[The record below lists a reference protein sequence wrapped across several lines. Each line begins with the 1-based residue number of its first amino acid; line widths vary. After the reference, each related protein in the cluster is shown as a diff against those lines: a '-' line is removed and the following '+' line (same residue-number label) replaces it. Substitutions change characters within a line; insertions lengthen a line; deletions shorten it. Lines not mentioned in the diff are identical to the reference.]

1 MTKKNQD
8 LHPSLL
14 IHFCKMKPDMP
25 LSGEICHDCFYR
37 IPSVPGVFSVY
48 MIISHPWVPTFFG
61 ALFLPKEFLITRKSV
76 NRLLNP
82 ESVPES
88 EAAWKD
94 LVRTTHLQPFKQ
106 TSPGPKRN
114 RAMHPILCT
123 QVDGL
128 VHRACAN
135 HHRSRQQNAS
145 DNGQSEAL
153 KKCAAD
159 LEAMRDRLDEAEAEA
174 ARLGEEKA
182 ELSSTLGNL
191 TGEKSHLAQEA
202 EQLSVHAS
210 GLRAWRDEWLDPVAM
225 IQVRGVQR
233 WGLGGMQ
240 TACVMRP
247 VLEGE
252 QGLEL
257 VRWWRFK
264 GSNNNS
270 DPDSEPEPHEDGD
283 SGLVG
288 SARGGGGGSSDA
300 NTIMAVQ
307 RPSGVKRFA
316 VDTILGPDVSKDL
329 ERVGDLVEPI
339 IRAALALDGSHS
351 VVLAYGHSG
360 AGKTTCLESMIT
372 RAAAFI
378 FGGTRSCGD
387 DDDSGSDTHSGSGHH
402 DDTDHGNG
410 ASSKTTTGL
419 EVRMSFT
426 QEYLDSLQD
435 LLLEEGVSSQ
445 QGEGGTSRG
454 EKTLRVPVASPSS
467 PSPSNNP
474 SSFHVHNSVVT
485 RVSTAKE
492 LLDTYRRG
500 TLRRTVRSTRA
511 NSQSSRSHAFLVL
524 TMTNKNN
531 NNNISSTTEIAAQ
544 STTAGPR
551 KGFATLV
558 FMDLGGHERPGD
570 AASDDDDDEVPASTE
585 SGGRGG
591 GAAAPNTLAPKQ
603 KKKKKKTKKQQQQAD
618 LTRDEGVRI
627 NTALNHL
634 GTILSPGS
642 PLRTYFGQLS
652 AQRQELRR
660 GQQRPGVS
668 EGADAKGADPGSK
681 TKPKSKSKLSE
692 SNLNKTKAQAKAKG
706 GVVGGGVPAVS
717 TVSHVF
723 RACTLTRLLGHFLGM
738 GSGSGSGGSGS
749 GSGSASSHSDAAA
762 AADLVPRVLEV
773 VLAVAPTEEAA
784 NDTVNTLSWMQV

>member
-1 MTKKNQD
+1 
-8 LHPSLL
+8 
-14 IHFCKMKPDMP
+14 
-25 LSGEICHDCFYR
+25 
-37 IPSVPGVFSVY
+37 
-48 MIISHPWVPTFFG
+48 
-61 ALFLPKEFLITRKSV
+61 
-76 NRLLNP
+76 
-82 ESVPES
+82 
-88 EAAWKD
+88 
-94 LVRTTHLQPFKQ
+94 
-106 TSPGPKRN
+106 
-114 RAMHPILCT
+114 MHPILCT

-128 VHRACAN
+128 IHGACAN
-135 HHRSRQQNAS
+135 HRRSRQQNAS
-145 DNGQSEAL
+145 DDGQSEAL

-159 LEAMRDRLDEAEAEA
+159 LEAMRDRLHEAEAEA
-174 ARLGEEKA
+174 TRLGEEKA

-191 TGEKSHLAQEA
+191 TGEKAHLAREAERLSCEA

-225 IQVRGVQR
+225 IRVRGIQR

-247 VLEGE
+247 VLESE

-264 GSNNNS
+264 GGDNNS
-270 DPDSEPEPHEDGD
+270 DPDSEPESHEDGD

-288 SARGGGGGSSDA
+288 SARGSGGSSDA
-300 NTIMAVQ
+300 DTIMAVQ
-307 RPSGVKRFA
+307 RSSGVKKFA

-329 ERVGDLVEPI
+329 DRVGDLVEPI

-387 DDDSGSDTHSGSGHH
+387 DDDDGSDTHYGSGHH

-454 EKTLRVPVASPSS
+454 EKTLRVPVTSPSS

-531 NNNISSTTEIAAQ
+531 INNISSTTEIAAQ

-570 AASDDDDDEVPASTE
+570 AASDDDDDDVPAPTE
-585 SGGRGG
+585 SGGGGGGGG
-591 GAAAPNTLAPKQ
+591 GAAPNTSAPKQ
-603 KKKKKKTKKQQQQAD
+603 KKKKKKKTKKQQQQAD

-660 GQQRPGVS
+660 GQQRPGVR
-668 EGADAKGADPGSK
+668 EGADAKGADPESK
-681 TKPKSKSKLSE
+681 IKPKSKSKLSE

-706 GVVGGGVPAVS
+706 GVVVVGGGGGVPAVS

-738 GSGSGSGGSGS
+738 GSGSGSSGSGS
-749 GSGSASSHSDAAA
+749 GSGSASSHPAAAA

>member
-1 MTKKNQD
+1 
-8 LHPSLL
+8 
-14 IHFCKMKPDMP
+14 
-25 LSGEICHDCFYR
+25 
-37 IPSVPGVFSVY
+37 
-48 MIISHPWVPTFFG
+48 
-61 ALFLPKEFLITRKSV
+61 
-76 NRLLNP
+76 
-82 ESVPES
+82 
-88 EAAWKD
+88 
-94 LVRTTHLQPFKQ
+94 
-106 TSPGPKRN
+106 
-114 RAMHPILCT
+114 MHPILCT

-128 VHRACAN
+128 IHRACAN
-135 HHRSRQQNAS
+135 HHRFRQQNAS

-159 LEAMRDRLDEAEAEA
+159 LEAMRDRLDEAEARA

-182 ELSSTLGNL
+182 ELSCTLGNL
-191 TGEKSHLAQEA
+191 TGEKAHLAREAERLSREA

-225 IQVRGVQR
+225 IQVRGIQR

-247 VLEGE
+247 ALEGE

-264 GSNNNS
+264 GGNSSS

-288 SARGGGGGSSDA
+288 SARGGGGSSDA

-307 RPSGVKRFA
+307 RPSGVKKFA

-329 ERVGDLVEPI
+329 DRVGDLVEPI

-378 FGGTRSCGD
+378 FGGTRSYGD
-387 DDDSGSDTHSGSGHH
+387 DDDSGSDMHSGSGHH

-410 ASSKTTTGL
+410 ASSKTTTDL

-492 LLDTYRRG
+492 LLETYRRG

-531 NNNISSTTEIAAQ
+531 NSTTEISAQ

-570 AASDDDDDEVPASTE
+570 AASDDDDDDDVPAPTE
-585 SGGRGG
+585 SGGGGG
-591 GAAAPNTLAPKQ
+591 GAAPNTSAPKQ

-652 AQRQELRR
+652 AQRQELHR
-660 GQQRPGVS
+660 GQQRPGMR
-668 EGADAKGADPGSK
+668 ADPESK
-681 TKPKSKSKLSE
+681 NKPKSKSKLSE

-706 GVVGGGVPAVS
+706 GVVGGGGVPAVS

-738 GSGSGSGGSGS
+738 GSGGGSGGS
-749 GSGSASSHSDAAA
+749 GSGSASSHSAAAA